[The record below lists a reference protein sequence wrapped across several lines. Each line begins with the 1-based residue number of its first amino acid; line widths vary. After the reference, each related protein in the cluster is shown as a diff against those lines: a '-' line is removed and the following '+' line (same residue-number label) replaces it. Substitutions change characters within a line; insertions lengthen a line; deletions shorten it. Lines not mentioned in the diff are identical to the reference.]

1 MTMIRNEKPE
11 AIASGFCLLFSP
23 ILTPDLTKKSIEI
36 SGAVCYNI
44 KNEKE

>member
-1 MTMIRNEKPE
+1 MIRNEKPE

-23 ILTPDLTKKSIEI
+23 PTPDLTKKSIEI
-36 SGAVCYNI
+36 SEVVCYNI